1 MTLDDFF
8 QLALGRLYF
17 VLGVQGRGQVVAII
31 RVVRRKL
38 HRLGQAEQGV
48 GPLAMVQQPHAQSML
63 QVGRFGVR
71 SQLSGQQLTRLVS
84 LSLFVQQF
92 DLRYHRLQVVRLQ
105 AHCLLQGVLRLR
117 QQGAVDVQARQL
129 NPAFSR
135 FGLGLQRCH
144 EFVEHLLQWAKV
156 QTQGIGR
163 QAEQGVGGR
172 KAHRLFRIVQHRAEQ

>member
-1 MTLDDFF
+1 
-8 QLALGRLYF
+8 
-17 VLGVQGRGQVVAII
+17 
-31 RVVRRKL
+31 
-38 HRLGQAEQGV
+38 
-48 GPLAMVQQPHAQSML
+48 MVQQPHAQSML

-84 LSLFVQQF
+84 LSLLVQQF